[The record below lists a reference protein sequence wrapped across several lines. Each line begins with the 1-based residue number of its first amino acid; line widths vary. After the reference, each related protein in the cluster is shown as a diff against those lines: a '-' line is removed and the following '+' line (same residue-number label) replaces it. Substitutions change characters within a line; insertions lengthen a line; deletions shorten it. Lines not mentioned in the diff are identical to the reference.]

1 MFSRLIS
8 LIKAYDTDM
17 ENKKPETDVKVG
29 MSRSDIDKIKKA
41 ADTGTLPV
49 QSLNALFKPR
59 RSARL
64 AELNDDRTET
74 IAPV

>member
-59 RSARL
+59 RICSIGRI
-64 AELNDDRTET
+64 E
-74 IAPV
+74 